1 MSDHRFLIADDHGA
15 VRQSLETY
23 LSEVFPQAHIEVAQN
38 GRQALDLVRAAP
50 PDVILLDVMMPQI
63 DGVEA
68 TREIKARWPE
78 VWVVALVLDLSQR
91 DLALE
96 AGADAW
102 VLKGRPPGEVL
113 DAVKVS
119 MG

>member
-1 MSDHRFLIADDHGA
+1 MTHHRFLIADDHSA
-15 VRQSLETY
+15 MRQSLETY
-23 LSEVFPQAHIEVAQN
+23 LREVFPEAHIEVAQN
-38 GRQALDLVRAAP
+38 GRQALDLVSAAP
-50 PDVILLDVMMPQI
+50 PDVILLDVVMPQI

-78 VWVVALVLDLSQR
+78 VWVIALVLDLSQR

-102 VLKGRPPGEVL
+102 VLKGRPPEEVL
-113 DAVKVS
+113 NAVRVS
-119 MG
+119 IG